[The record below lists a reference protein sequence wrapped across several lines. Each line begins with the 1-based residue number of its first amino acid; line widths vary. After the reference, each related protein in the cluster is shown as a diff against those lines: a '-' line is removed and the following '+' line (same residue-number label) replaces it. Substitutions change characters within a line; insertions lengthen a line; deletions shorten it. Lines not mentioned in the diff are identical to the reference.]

1 MFYVAKDG
9 HMALYLFVLRHLQK
23 LLYAIVLDDNHHNV
37 IMMKMQ
43 FFWVFEW
50 ANINYR
56 NNLFYQ
62 QQLVSIEYA
71 LTTGSIAI

>member
-1 MFYVAKDG
+1 MLTSIFYVAKDG
-9 HMALYLFVLRHLQK
+9 YMALYPFVLGHLQK
-23 LLYAIVLDDNHHNV
+23 LLYAIVLDDV
-37 IMMKMQ
+37 IMMKI
-43 FFWVFEW
+43 FWVFEW

-56 NNLFYQ
+56 NYLFDQ